1 MNEEAPRSAVS
12 NTRDSARGIIR
23 HAMNL
28 EAVNK
33 CEGTH
38 EIHALNR
45 GRAQTGIQAFQ
56 QENEL

>member
-1 MNEEAPRSAVS
+1 LSF
-12 NTRDSARGIIR
+12 R

-33 CEGTH
+33 YEGTH